1 MKQWIRT
8 LPAKIICFILCV
20 TGLVL
25 TAASVIGAIL
35 LINSNVYTQTKEY
48 AIEEEVYSAFR
59 VDAYDIASLVVEE
72 KIVDMDRTAFSAANT
87 NLRFQIW
94 DANGMIVARNTEETL
109 TAENYQW
116 KYTRFFSITTQG
128 HYSYLNDFGTETMP
142 AEGNFYTI
150 RAYLIEDLPV
160 SDEYAFKSD
169 VIHVVYALRY
179 AVYVIGI
186 LALALTIVCFILLM
200 CVSARKPHSEEVH
213 PGPLHRIPTDLLLA
227 GTVMAYAVTTALL
240 YITFQH
246 NSMWPAIVIALV
258 LVALHLLLG
267 LCMSIAARIKQRT
280 LLKNTVIWM
289 CCKLFWRIL
298 KGIGRFFLQIPL
310 VWRTLLIVVVLTV
323 IELIVFANSYS
334 ISGLMDFWLVE
345 KIILVPIILY
355 VAFVLR
361 KLQQGGVALAK
372 GDLNYKVNTKML
384 FWDFKRHG
392 ENLNSIAEGM
402 SIAVEEQLKSERMK
416 TELITNV
423 SHDIKT
429 PLTSII
435 NYAGLI
441 AEESCATEH
450 HKEYAEVLVRKS
462 EHLKRLLDD
471 LVEVSKASSGNL
483 EVDLYSCDAG
493 VLLTQVAGEFEQRCQ
508 EANLELI
515 TKQPEEPV
523 AIMADSRR
531 IWRVFENLMHNACK
545 YSLPGS
551 RVYLSLEKINQEAV
565 FTFRNTSRVALNISP
580 EELMERFVRGDAA
593 RSTEGNG
600 LGLSIARSLTELQN
614 GQMDITIDGDL
625 FKVALR
631 FPVV

>member
-8 LPAKIICFILCV
+8 LAGKIICFILCIISLVV
-20 TGLVL
+20 TV
-25 TAASVIGAIL
+25 ASVCGVIFYTT
-35 LINSNVYTQTKEY
+35 SNVYTQTKEY
-48 AIEEEVYSAFR
+48 AIEEEVYSTFC
-59 VDAYDIASLVVEE
+59 VDAYDITSLVVED
-72 KIVDMDRTAFSAANT
+72 KIVDMDRTAFSATNT

-94 DANGMIVARNTEETL
+94 DENGMIVARNTEETL
-109 TAENYQW
+109 TAESYQW
-116 KYTRFFSITTQG
+116 QYTRFFPISTQG
-128 HYSYLNDFGTETMP
+128 HYSYLNDLGTETKP
-142 AEGNFYTI
+142 TEGNYYTI
-150 RAYLIEDLPV
+150 RAYLTKSLPV

-186 LALALTIVCFILLM
+186 FALALTITSFVVLM
-200 CVSARKPHSEEVH
+200 CVSGRKPHSEEVH
-213 PGPLHRIPTDLLLA
+213 PGPLHRIPTDLLVA
-227 GTVMAYAVTTALL
+227 GTIIVYVLGAALL
-240 YITFQH
+240 FDIFHYR
-246 NSMWPAIVIALV
+246 SVWPAIVIALV
-258 LVALHLLLG
+258 LGAFHLFLG
-267 LCMSIAARIKQRT
+267 LCMSIAARIKQKT

-310 VWRTLLIVVVLTV
+310 IWRTILIITILSVLEV
-323 IELIVFANSYS
+323 IALSTSWYTNELVA
-334 ISGLMDFWLVE
+334 GWLVE
-345 KIILVPIILY
+345 KIILIPIILY
-355 VAFVLR
+355 IACALR
-361 KLQQGGVALAK
+361 KLQQGGAALAK

-384 FWDFKRHG
+384 FWDFKKHG

-402 SIAVEEQLKSERMK
+402 QIAVEEQLKSERMK

-435 NYAGLI
+435 NYADLI
-441 AEESCATEH
+441 AQEDCGSEK

-462 EHLKRLLDD
+462 EHLKRLLED
-471 LVEVSKASSGNL
+471 LVEISKASSGNL
-483 EVDLYSCDAG
+483 EVDLCSCDAG

-614 GQMDITIDGDL
+614 GQMDIAIDGDL